1 MRDLL
6 VYMYFEGSKS
16 GKQQLSSLAGRNT
29 ASDQEWEEGL
39 EFEAEELEPISDDEW
54 SSTQA
59 DDDERCEDDTHSQT
73 ETDGS
78 EVDSLLSL
86 CFTQFI
92 NMVQRRL
99 SGRMT
104 VFWRGA

>member
-6 VYMYFEGSKS
+6 VFIYSEGSKL
-16 GKQQLSSLAGRNT
+16 GKRQLSSLGERNT
-29 ASDQEWEEGL
+29 ASDQEWEEEHEL
-39 EFEAEELEPISDDEW
+39 VAEELEPISDDEW
-54 SSTQA
+54 SSTEA
-59 DDDERCEDDTHSQT
+59 DDDERCEDGTHSQT

-78 EVDSLLSL
+78 EEDSLLSL